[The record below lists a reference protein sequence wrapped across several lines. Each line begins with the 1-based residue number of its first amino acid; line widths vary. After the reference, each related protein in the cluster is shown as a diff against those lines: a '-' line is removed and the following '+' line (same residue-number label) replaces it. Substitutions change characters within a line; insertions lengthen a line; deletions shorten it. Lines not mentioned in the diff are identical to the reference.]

1 MKLLFRTFFWKEV
14 SLKNSKVIFEGCLFI
29 IENSREEVFRWDTS
43 WFPNEKIL
51 KNLIFL
57 KVAVSKYSFD
67 LYTKLDTSWS
77 HSTDPWNILSI
88 YRTKEE
94 DTVSVLILLWDIST
108 RDKRAQISIKGFLQ
122 RVPLCTT
129 RVYVHVQKTS
139 AGIFGNP
146 LDTKYKT
153 FQNFMF

>member
-1 MKLLFRTFFWKEV
+1 MVGFNDIFLKLTTFMKFLFRTFFWKEV

-77 HSTDPWNILSI
+77 HRSM
-88 YRTKEE
+88 
-94 DTVSVLILLWDIST
+94 
-108 RDKRAQISIKGFLQ
+108 
-122 RVPLCTT
+122 
-129 RVYVHVQKTS
+129 
-139 AGIFGNP
+139 
-146 LDTKYKT
+146 KYS
-153 FQNFMF
+153 QYI